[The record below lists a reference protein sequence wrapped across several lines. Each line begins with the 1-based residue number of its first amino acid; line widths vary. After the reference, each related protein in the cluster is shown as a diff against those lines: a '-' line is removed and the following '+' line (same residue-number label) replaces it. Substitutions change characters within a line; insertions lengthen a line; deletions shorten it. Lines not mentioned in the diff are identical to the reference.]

1 MGLHVNYEPVQIVW
15 RYDFCACVF
24 ASPSGLNILS
34 FYAVLF
40 SDAADFQLD
49 YDLGGGAYAQTFL
62 AHNITSGEQ
71 YAIKTFLLGHEEK
84 ASMLREIYVVQSLCG
99 HRNII
104 KLPFVV
110 QQSLT
115 RYPALVFEFIK
126 NTNFYKLLA
135 SITSEEAQ
143 FYIHEMISGVAHAHS
158 KGIVHRD
165 IKPANI
171 MIHNA
176 TRTLK
181 IIDWGLS
188 RHHAPG

>member
-1 MGLHVNYEPVQIVW
+1 
-15 RYDFCACVF
+15 
-24 ASPSGLNILS
+24 
-34 FYAVLF
+34 
-40 SDAADFQLD
+40 
-49 YDLGGGAYAQTFL
+49 
-62 AHNITSGEQ
+62 
-71 YAIKTFLLGHEEK
+71 
-84 ASMLREIYVVQSLCG
+84 MLREIYVVQSLCG

-115 RYPALVFEFIK
+115 GYPALVFEYIK
-126 NTNFYKLLA
+126 NVNFYKLLA
-135 SITSEEAQ
+135 SITPEETQ
-143 FYIHEMISGVAHAHS
+143 FYMHEIISAVAYAHS

-171 MIHNA
+171 VINNA